1 MEIWYKILSPSY
13 PLVVVPSVVQK
24 LSQELVRRNVQQW
37 RTDAQQVS
45 TRMVVVAWIVLLVNT
60 QPLEQIRAPHVVQD
74 TLRLELKHQELAQP
88 PVPYVLLRTSVHL
101 SMELLDASSVLL
113 ANIA

>member
-1 MEIWYKILSPSY
+1 M
-13 PLVVVPSVVQK
+13 
-24 LSQELVRRNVQQW
+24 
-37 RTDAQQVS
+37 DAQQVS
-45 TRMVVVAWIVLLVNT
+45 TRRMVVVAWIVLLVHT
-60 QPLEQIRAPHVVQD
+60 QPLMQIRAPHVVQD
-74 TLRLELKHQELAQP
+74 TLRLKLKHPELAQS